1 MALGR
6 LLVNYQSEWYAELN
20 TEVKRPEWEELN
32 SEMTDDAENYLGYI
46 KNGDEAKRDAYVSKL
61 DASKQESTKQ
71 SLEQQRK
78 DYQSF
83 LKDDKAESEK
93 KLIIWENAKEKAT
106 KMLRW
111 DGVAKGLTKQSQKTK
126 QSDTEKDKAEDSS
139 KQQAETSSTP
149 ATLSQN
155 GRVWFMHPISRINF
169 FSDNKVLFQKG
180 DKDEIIREINIRLV
194 GFGGNVPTD
203 EFTERTENM
212 IKQFQRDYLKDEET
226 EVINMQVIKAI
237 DKFQEEYPIE
247 TFFAQSV
254 EQVNGASMQTLITNK
269 G

>member
-71 SLEQQRK
+71 GLEQQRK

-83 LKDDKAESEK
+83 PKDDKEESEK
-93 KLIIWENAKEKAT
+93 KLTSEQLKLLGYINKLEEKYKLWEKTKEKAT
-106 KMLRW
+106 KMLWW

-126 QSDTEKDKAEDSS
+126 QSDTEKDKTEDSS
-139 KQQAETSSTP
+139 KHQTETSSTS

-155 GRVWFMHPISRINF
+155 
-169 FSDNKVLFQKG
+169 
-180 DKDEIIREINIRLV
+180 DKIIENWL
-194 GFGGNVPTD
+194 
-203 EFTERTENM
+203 FTEKM
-212 IKQFQRDYLKDEET
+212 CGQLKLNLG
-226 EVINMQVIKAI
+226 II
-237 DKFQEEYPIE
+237 
-247 TFFAQSV
+247 
-254 EQVNGASMQTLITNK
+254 
-269 G
+269 